1 LSLFDLKEYAMAQSD
16 QLRVP
21 ESAKTDPK
29 SFELLRVWVAH
40 QDQHISL
47 RVGVWDDPAAWGV
60 MLADLARHIANA
72 FEKVENRDPVKVLE
86 QIRAGFDAEMQT
98 PAGVMHGEVSG

>member
-1 LSLFDLKEYAMAQSD
+1 MAQAD

-21 ESAKTDPK
+21 EPARTDPK

-40 QDQHISL
+40 QDQHITL
-47 RVGVWDDPAAWGV
+47 RVGVWEDPTDWGV

-72 FEKVENRDPVKVLE
+72 FENAENRDPVKVLE
-86 QIRAGFDAEMQT
+86 RIQAGFEMGIKSPGDSIQ
-98 PAGVMHGEVSG
+98 GEING